1 MTCNY
6 ARAWRL
12 FFAKAAAGPSFVV
25 PPSTRSSPPICPTRD
40 RALLWT
46 LTFPIRAVLRALGP
60 RPREPE
66 GMVRA
71 PALETDRF
79 ITRDGV
85 ELEFAH
91 WDAASPRAIVVALH
105 GMTERYRNRA
115 IVMPLDEFMARHR
128 LY

>member
-1 MTCNY
+1 
-6 ARAWRL
+6 
-12 FFAKAAAGPSFVV
+12 
-25 PPSTRSSPPICPTRD
+25 
-40 RALLWT
+40 
-46 LTFPIRAVLRALGP
+46 
-60 RPREPE
+60 
-66 GMVRA
+66 MVRA